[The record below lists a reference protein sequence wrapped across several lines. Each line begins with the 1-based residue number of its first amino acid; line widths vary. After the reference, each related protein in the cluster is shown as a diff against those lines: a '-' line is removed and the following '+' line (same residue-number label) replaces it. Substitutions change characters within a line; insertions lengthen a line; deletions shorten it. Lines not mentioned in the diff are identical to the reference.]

1 MRKLALIARILI
13 VLPAFFR
20 CFFCLVYQRAKG
32 ANGQARHVKSPDGKR
47 FGSRSH
53 DDKFD
58 HERGTKAGLGGKAN
72 SSAHIGAPGIGDGG
86 IEAAS
91 PMGVIGGASG
101 PIDEVPVSRKAGRT
115 SQDDPRV
122 SAYANENMREMEAAV
137 DAGDDMRMDAGSGV
151 QGIPRRGDVGRP
163 WS

>member
-1 MRKLALIARILI
+1 MKS
-13 VLPAFFR
+13 
-20 CFFCLVYQRAKG
+20 
-32 ANGQARHVKSPDGKR
+32 SPDGKR
-47 FGSRSH
+47 FGSRSN
-53 DDKFD
+53 DKFGD

-72 SSAHIGAPGIGDGG
+72 SSAHIGAPGIGDG

-101 PIDEVPVSRKAGRT
+101 AMDEVPVSRKAGRS

-122 SAYANENMREMEAAV
+122 SAYANENVREMDAAV
-137 DAGDDMRMDAGSGV
+137 DAGDMRMEVGSGV